1 MLQVANI
8 FSQEY
13 SFVTGPPVG
22 RDSAVKFLATA
33 DLGHAQTDGS
43 TEIDH
48 AQAKDILN
56 TTPQGT
62 LQYVSPLAP
71 QCKCSFQLQSPIT
84 LHELPSPV

>member
-22 RDSAVKFLATA
+22 RNSAVKFLAAA

-48 AQAKDILN
+48 AQAKDSLN

-62 LQYVSPLAP
+62 LQYVSASTP
-71 QCKCSFQLQSPIT
+71 QCDCSFQLQSPSA